1 MVIKVEKY
9 SCTPVFIAALFT
21 KARVWKQSRCP
32 SVDEWIKKL
41 WYIDKME
48 YYSAIKRNEFESVLM
63 RQMNLEPIIQSEVS
77 QKEKNKYHI
86 LTHIYGIQKNVIDE
100 PICRAAVET
109 QTQRTDLWTWGWGED
124 ERMG

>member
-1 MVIKVEKY
+1 MEGLEKILCANNSQERAEVSILSVFFKGFKILRDKALNFMVIKVDKY

-63 RQMNLEPIIQSEVS
+63 R
-77 QKEKNKYHI
+77 
-86 LTHIYGIQKNVIDE
+86 
-100 PICRAAVET
+100 
-109 QTQRTDLWTWGWGED
+109 
-124 ERMG
+124 